1 MDEKTEFGG
10 HEPRKYFGHNELGRT
25 GSHEDLN
32 PNTRSV
38 YGGVGLT
45 NDLMKSTSYLFSKGN
60 FSPVARPATE
70 DEKDNEE

>member
-10 HEPRKYFGHNELGRT
+10 HEPRKYFGNNELGRT

-38 YGGVGLT
+38 YGGVVLN
-45 NDLMKSTSYLFSKGN
+45 NDLLKSTSYLFSKGN
-60 FSPVARPATE
+60 FSPVATPATE
-70 DEKDNEE
+70 DEKDNEK